1 VQLYRSTSEQVK
13 AKMKNLIEML
23 KRHEGVRSTV
33 YVCSAGYETIGVGR
47 NISATGLGLSEDEV
61 DYLLQN
67 DIERVIKELSAEYR
81 WFNSLDDVRKD
92 AMIDISFNLGATRLR
107 GFKRALAAMEVAD
120 YTTAAKEFLD
130 SKWSRDVKGRA
141 TELCYMIETG
151 ELPIMRLEMPLQ
163 KLQFKPGVDR
173 ENTRY
178 AAEGGWYETN
188 KVRFR
193 RGMPQKI
200 GGWVRLSSATFL
212 GICRSM
218 LNWVTLQG
226 QNLVSVGTNLKYYIE
241 RGGAYFDIT
250 PIRSTVTLTN
260 PFDTTSGS
268 AVVLVT
274 DTAHGAL
281 EGDFVTFSGATAVGG
296 LTLNNEYQIS
306 LIDEDSYNITAETT
320 ASSTANGG
328 GTVTATYQIN
338 TGNEIAVPFTGWS
351 GGTWGAGTWG
361 FGGTTNSPIRL
372 WSQANFGE
380 DLFFT
385 YRGGELF
392 YWDASNGV
400 TTRAVYVS
408 SLAGASDVPVIVN
421 KAFVSDIFRFAFCFG
436 ANDLG
441 TSVLDPML
449 IRWSDQEDVAN
460 WTPAATNQAGS
471 LRLSRGSEI
480 ITAIQARQEIL
491 VWTDTALYGMQY
503 LGAPEVWGA
512 QLLGDNITI
521 ASPNAAVYSGNI
533 AYWMGTDKFYY
544 YDGTVKTLPCS
555 IRSYIF
561 NDFNSSQYDQ
571 VIAGT
576 NERFD
581 EIWWFY
587 CSADVTQNDRYVVYN
602 YLQDIWYY
610 GTLSRSAWIDADLRE
625 NPMAATYSNNLVTHE
640 VGYDCQETA
649 TPFPIT
655 ATLVSSEFDLDD
667 GDKFMFVKRMLPDVT
682 FEGST
687 ADSPAATM
695 TLSPMEN
702 SGSGYNNPL
711 SEGGN
716 SSATVTRSAT
726 VPIEQ
731 FTGQVFVR
739 VRGRQMAFKIESTEL
754 GVAWKLGIPRL
765 DMRPDGKRG

>member
-1 VQLYRSTSEQVK
+1 
-13 AKMKNLIEML
+13 
-23 KRHEGVRSTV
+23 
-33 YVCSAGYETIGVGR
+33 
-47 NISATGLGLSEDEV
+47 
-61 DYLLQN
+61 
-67 DIERVIKELSAEYR
+67 
-81 WFNSLDDVRKD
+81 
-92 AMIDISFNLGATRLR
+92 
-107 GFKRALAAMEVAD
+107 
-120 YTTAAKEFLD
+120 
-130 SKWSRDVKGRA
+130 
-141 TELCYMIETG
+141 
-151 ELPIMRLEMPLQ
+151 MPLQ

-200 GGWVRLSSATFL
+200 GGWVRLSNAFFL

-226 QNLVSVGTNLKYYIE
+226 QNLVTVGTNLKYYIE
-241 RGGAYFDIT
+241 RGGAYYDIT

-260 PFDTTSGS
+260 PFDTTDGS

-274 DTAHGAL
+274 DLAHGAL

-320 ASSTANGG
+320 ASSTATGG
-328 GTVTATYQIN
+328 GTVTAAYQVN
-338 TGNEIAVPFTGWS
+338 TGSEIAVPFTGWS

-361 FGGTTNSPIRL
+361 FGGTTDAPIRL

-385 YRGGELF
+385 YRGGAPF
-392 YWDASNGV
+392 YWDATNGV

-408 SLAGASDVPVIVN
+408 SLGGASDVPIIVN

-460 WTPAATNQAGS
+460 WTPSATNQAGS

-521 ASPNAAVYSGNI
+521 ASTNAAAYSGNI
-533 AYWMGTDKFYY
+533 AYWMGTDKFYI
-544 YDGTVKTLPCS
+544 YDGTVKTLPCAV
-555 IRSYIF
+555 RSYVF
-561 NDFNSSQYDQ
+561 NDFNTSQYAQ
-571 VIAGT
+571 VVAGT

-587 CSADVTQNDRYVVYN
+587 CSADSTQNDRYVVYN

-625 NPMAATYSNNLVTHE
+625 NPMAATYSNNLVNHE
-640 VGYDCQETA
+640 VGYDNQETLYA
-649 TPFPIT
+649 RCHYSY
-655 ATLVSSEFDLDD
+655 A
-667 GDKFMFVKRMLPDVT
+667 
-682 FEGST
+682 
-687 ADSPAATM
+687 
-695 TLSPMEN
+695 
-702 SGSGYNNPL
+702 
-711 SEGGN
+711 
-716 SSATVTRSAT
+716 
-726 VPIEQ
+726 
-731 FTGQVFVR
+731 
-739 VRGRQMAFKIESTEL
+739 
-754 GVAWKLGIPRL
+754 GVL
-765 DMRPDGKRG
+765 